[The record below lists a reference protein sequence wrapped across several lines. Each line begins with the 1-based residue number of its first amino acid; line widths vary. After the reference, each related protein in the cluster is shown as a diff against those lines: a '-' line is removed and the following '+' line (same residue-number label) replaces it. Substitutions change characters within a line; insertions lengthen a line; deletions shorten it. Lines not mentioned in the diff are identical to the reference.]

1 MKKLFFSF
9 FVAFMSA
16 VSSVMQGAIIHVTDG
31 TLWYRLYTDTKE
43 LYVTYYTDTKQI
55 DYSNVGPDLI
65 IPEYLYD
72 DAGTIYSVVGIL
84 EGTFSTGK
92 NITSVVIP
100 ETMRT
105 IGDRVFSQ
113 CTSLTSVV
121 WNAKN
126 SSCSSTTFCDWYY
139 KVQSQITNF
148 TFGEKVRSIP
158 ANVCLGMTNLTFI
171 SIPRSATSIG
181 NNAFSGCSRLTS
193 ITIPTSVTRIGNGAF
208 SDCSSLKSCTF
219 VTDDIASTNGNDTVF
234 FLNTN
239 SWGDVY
245 AYAWNSSESNEEWPG
260 VPAQKLQYT
269 YLGYDVYYFVADKG
283 KFDNCI
289 FNNTGYGA
297 GNQTDDLVW
306 TSGMCYNNDNWVSI
320 EKHDLEAS
328 VEIGASAFE
337 DCVGLTAIS
346 IPECVK
352 TIGES
357 AFQNCSNIETITIGS
372 NVTDIGESAFS
383 GCQSVYEITCKATKA
398 PNVYESTF
406 ENVSTLATLY
416 VPAESV
422 QKYKIHAV
430 WSRFFNIEPIEE
442 SEEAIDSANQDGA
455 SVNQKI
461 ICNGQVLIVRDGE
474 IYSILGEK
482 IE

>member
-1 MKKLFFSF
+1 
-9 FVAFMSA
+9 MSA
-16 VSSVMQGAIIHVTDG
+16 VPSVMQGATTTYTSG
-31 TLWYRLYTDTKE
+31 LYYRLYTD
-43 LYVTYYTDTKQI
+43 YTAMVINEDRNGNTV
-55 DYSNVGPDLI
+55 DYSKLGPDLI
-65 IPEYLYD
+65 IPESLQVD
-72 DAGTIYSVVGIL
+72 RTIFIVSAI
-84 EGTFSTGK
+84 EEFAFSTAK

-100 ETMRT
+100 EFMQT
-105 IGDRVFSQ
+105 IQDFAFSE
-113 CTSLTSVV
+113 CTSLTSIV
-121 WNAKN
+121 WNARNCTIDSWTFDN
-126 SSCSSTTFCDWYY
+126 SLSS
-139 KVQSQITNF
+139 VSAQITNV
-148 TFGEKVRSIP
+148 TFGEMVERIP
-158 ANVCLGMTNLTFI
+158 NSLCKKM
-171 SIPRSATSIG
+171 SK
-181 NNAFSGCSRLTS
+181 LTS
-193 ITIPTSVTRIGNGAF
+193 ITIPNSVISIGSSAF
-208 SDCSSLKSCTF
+208 RGCSSLKSLTF
-219 VTDDIASTNGNDTVF
+219 ATNDMVSTNGKDTVF

-239 SWGDVY
+239 GWDKVY
-245 AYAWNSSESNEEWPG
+245 VFAWSNSGSNAEWPG

-283 KFDNCI
+283 NFNNCI

-306 TSGMCYNNDNWVSI
+306 TSGMCYNNGNWISI
-320 EKHDLEAS
+320 EKHDLEAKAS